1 MGEGGEF
8 FEVPHLSL
16 CQGCSHL
23 LTTSASLLAKVRKG
37 SSLQS
42 SFPPHPPKKKEI
54 MQFLS
59 IKQPYLCPTDT

>member
-42 SFPPHPPKKKEI
+42 SFPPHPHKKKRNHAI
-54 MQFLS
+54 PVHKTAISMS
-59 IKQPYLCPTDT
+59 Y